1 MKRWMA
7 PLLMTL
13 SLSSFVFA
21 EMNNDNLTQAFEQKR
36 QEWRILED
44 WKTSSEYQKYISLG
58 WENSPEAKQLM
69 ADTITKLTKERLQIY
84 LSMLDPAKKDMFE
97 WQINKFS
104 PRARVFLRDL
114 NKRVIA
120 EIWEN
125 EAKNITK
132 DMYIFVQS
140 VDKSTWKSI
149 ELLNKILDKY
159 PKLKNNKTIIEMLNT
174 SRYADQR
181 RWRKE
186 LSEMRRWL

>member
-1 MKRWMA
+1 
-7 PLLMTL
+7 MTL